1 MKPREALRVGLV
13 GCGEIADV
21 HIPAILKLE
30 HVELVAVC
38 DLDEDLARK
47 VARRYSVGSYYT
59 DLSELLLKGQL
70 DLVDITAPPRTHLAL
85 SIKAMEAGCH
95 VLVEKPMAL
104 NLDEADNMIEA
115 AKNNRVRLGVFHSF
129 LFLPAVIKAK
139 SMIEKGAIGDLIGA
153 SIDHCDARDWPLI
166 QNRDHWCHKLPGGI
180 FGEMLPHPLYLATAF
195 LGRLEANTVYSRKL
209 SGYDWLAAD
218 ELRVILE
225 GENSVATIRA
235 SVNAPRSLMA
245 LDVFGTKASLHV
257 SISSGVVIRY
267 VGSRRKRFSD
277 GLENIGT
284 AYQWLAGTASG
295 ALRVALRP
303 YGIGHHNLI
312 EGFVESLQNDTELP
326 VTAEE
331 GREVTRLYQAIASQI

>member
-70 DLVDITAPPRTHLAL
+70 DLVDITTPPRTHLAL

-95 VLVEKPMAL
+95 VLVEKP
-104 NLDEADNMIEA
+104 
-115 AKNNRVRLGVFHSF
+115 R
-129 LFLPAVIKAK
+129 
-139 SMIEKGAIGDLIGA
+139 
-153 SIDHCDARDWPLI
+153 
-166 QNRDHWCHKLPGGI
+166 
-180 FGEMLPHPLYLATAF
+180 
-195 LGRLEANTVYSRKL
+195 
-209 SGYDWLAAD
+209 
-218 ELRVILE
+218 
-225 GENSVATIRA
+225 
-235 SVNAPRSLMA
+235 
-245 LDVFGTKASLHV
+245 
-257 SISSGVVIRY
+257 
-267 VGSRRKRFSD
+267 
-277 GLENIGT
+277 
-284 AYQWLAGTASG
+284 LAGTASG

-312 EGFVESLQNDTELP
+312 ERFVESLRNDTELP